1 MAASTAKSPPWQA
14 IEFHKNKYDSNV
26 NTSFFG
32 TVLGEW
38 KHEPRDDE
46 KALYA
51 LRERIEEFDNTK
63 VLSAPKNGLKVH
75 SEEFDTAGAV
85 SAPKKR
91 HASEEFASPKGC
103 LLQGR
108 SATEEFDTAG
118 AIARKH
124 SDESTAATAESDGK
138 WEDYKKMVNPY
149 EFVYTQPKY
158 KDFPTSVCLINPLSR
173 SYFKI
178 LEILSVSRFFELTA
192 GERLRSAHVCEGP
205 GGFIE
210 GFYDECERRRLT
222 PISATAMTLRPTQ
235 SNVPGWKRAATF
247 LKKYSSV
254 QILYGADNTGNILK
268 YENQDA
274 FITACP
280 KVLLFTGDGGF
291 DFSTDYSMQEAAVF
305 PLLVASVRMGFECM
319 RQGAVFVLKFFD
331 IHHAATADLLCFLA
345 AHFRSWSI
353 YKPATSRPCN
363 PEQYFIGVDYRGC
376 AAGGLEL
383 LREWSRA
390 ACEGKTLARLITG
403 EMPAEFAATLEAI
416 RTRIV
421 RSQIDYLERVF
432 GLIGCGASDSKTV
445 IPDLKV
451 AEVMSYDW
459 CHTFSVPVHP
469 DRARAIEASRSDLLA
484 AGRL

>member
-38 KHEPRDDE
+38 KHAPRDDE

-51 LRERIEEFDNTK
+51 LRERIEEFD
-63 VLSAPKNGLKVH
+63 
-75 SEEFDTAGAV
+75 TAGAV
-85 SAPKKR
+85 SASKKR
-91 HASEEFASPKGC
+91 YASEEFASLWGC
-103 LLQGR
+103 SLQGR
-108 SATEEFDTAG
+108 SATEEFDSTS
-118 AIARKH
+118 IARKH
-124 SDESTAATAESDGK
+124 SDESIAATTESDGK
-138 WEDYKKMVNPY
+138 WEYYKKMVNPY

-305 PLLVASVRMGFECM
+305 PLLVASARMGFECM

-376 AAGGLEL
+376 ATSGLEL
-383 LREWSRA
+383 LREWSHA

-432 GLIGCGASDSKTV
+432 GLIGSGTGDSKTV

>member
-1 MAASTAKSPPWQA
+1 MAASTKQPPWQT
-14 IEFHKNKYDSNV
+14 IEFHKNKCDGPI
-26 NTSFFG
+26 NTTFFG
-32 TVLGEW
+32 TVLGES
-38 KHEPRDDE
+38 EQTPRDDE

-51 LRERIEEFDNTK
+51 LRERIEEFEC
-63 VLSAPKNGLKVH
+63 A
-75 SEEFDTAGAV
+75 
-85 SAPKKR
+85 
-91 HASEEFASPKGC
+91 
-103 LLQGR
+103 
-108 SATEEFDTAG
+108 
-118 AIARKH
+118 
-124 SDESTAATAESDGK
+124 DGK
-138 WEDYKKMVNPY
+138 WEYYKKMVNPY

-158 KDFPTSVCLINPLSR
+158 KDFPTSVCLLNPLSR
-173 SYFKI
+173 SYFKM
-178 LEILSVSRFFELTA
+178 LEILAVSRFFDVTA

-210 GFYDECERRRLT
+210 GFYDECERRRIAPL
-222 PISATAMTLRPTQ
+222 SATAMTLRPTQ

-247 LKKYSSV
+247 LQKYRSV

-274 FITACP
+274 FIAACP

-331 IHHAATADLLCFLA
+331 IHRPATTDLLCFLA

-376 AAGGLEL
+376 AGGGLDL

-390 ACEGKTLARLITG
+390 VCEGKMIGRLVTG
-403 EMPAEFAATLEAI
+403 EMPAEFAGTLEAI
-416 RTRIV
+416 RARIV

-432 GLIGCGASDSKTV
+432 GLIGCGSAASPP
-445 IPDLKV
+445 PDLKV

-459 CHTFSVPVHP
+459 CRTFSAPVHP